1 MRFTDEK
8 IASIAAWTPIVAGF
22 DREDSTIDEFLK
34 PIIDRL
40 TAEGRL
46 VVRVLQDGG
55 LSNYYSFYVSDA
67 ALGPVGSDARSA
79 PCVLVQL
86 SLLAPVGVF
95 GHSTFSS
102 GADFFSWNNLGPE
115 QVCDPAAAED
125 WIANAVVAAVAEGSP
140 YALLTREVT
149 DRPLPASVEVWEYCL
164 CKQPWDRVFHALFA
178 DTD

>member
-1 MRFTDEK
+1 MRFTDKE
-8 IASIAAWTPIVAGF
+8 SSRIAAWTPVVAGF
-22 DREDSTIDEFLK
+22 DREDPTIDGFIK
-34 PIIDRL
+34 PIIDQL

-55 LSNYYSFYVSDA
+55 LSNYYSFGVSDA

-86 SLLAPVGVF
+86 SLMAPVGVF
-95 GHSTFSS
+95 GQTSFSA
-102 GADFFSWNNLGPE
+102 GDDFFSWSNLEPE
-115 QVCDPAAAED
+115 QVCDPADAED
-125 WIANAVVAAVAEGSP
+125 WIAKAVVAAVSEVSP

-149 DRPLPASVEVWEYCL
+149 DRPLPVGVEVSEYCL
-164 CKQPWDRVFHALFA
+164 CREPWDRVFHALFA